1 MKKIMP
7 KISSYKEQTEYF
19 KEYINRYKRCEI
31 QFFNEEEGNIYFDF
45 EPTVRDYV
53 AKYNIEEL
61 TIHPPLEKFELEYI
75 VFRDKESFLG
85 NVRKAVKLSKE
96 LNIKIN
102 LLYHARWDIELL
114 KYSVTTAIKEAIE
127 IIGDSNVLILLE
139 NTIMIT
145 DRKYLSVLEYCEYI
159 NSPKLKL
166 CLDICHMHCQANMY
180 KMDIKECFK
189 KLLSKELFKKHLY
202 QIHFSYTA
210 NNDGYIDMSTHGIM
224 HPNIELTKEDV
235 DILKEYGAGENTIWV
250 TEVSEKDYGHKP
262 DQAKEIE
269 YLENLEL

>member
-1 MKKIMP
+1 MP
-7 KISSYKEQTEYF
+7 KISSYEEQTEHF
-19 KEYINRYKRCEI
+19 KEYINRYKRSEI
-31 QFFNEEEGNIYFDF
+31 QFFNKVEGNVYFDF
-45 EPTVRDYV
+45 ETTVRNYV
-53 AKYNIEEL
+53 QKYEIEEL
-61 TIHPPLEKFELEYI
+61 TIHPPLEKFEIEYI
-75 VFRDKESFLG
+75 LFRDKESFLG

-102 LLYHARWDIELL
+102 LLYHARWDVELL
-114 KYSVTTAIKEAIE
+114 KYAVTPAMKEAIE

-139 NTIMIT
+139 NSTMLP
-145 DRKYLSVLEYCEYI
+145 DRKGINVLEYCEYI
-159 NSPKLKL
+159 NSPKLKF
-166 CLDICHMHCQANMY
+166 CLDICHVHCHANMY
-180 KMDIKECFK
+180 RMDIKDCFK
-189 KLLSKELFKKHLY
+189 EIVNKELVKKHLY

-224 HPNIELTKEDV
+224 HPNIELAKEDV

-250 TEVSEKDYGHKP
+250 TEIGEKDYANRP